1 MIKKSL
7 LLQEKMSHFKLLII
21 SLGFILNL
29 QMLYAQQDSTK
40 TKPKQE
46 RDKNITSFQEKED
59 VILQLI
65 EQQKVPLD
73 KILITV
79 EHHQKI
85 LAQWSELLR
94 SPKKV
99 EQYRYE
105 ARDSVYNI
113 RKYVDKELTKLKD
126 LYIKWQ
132 PLTYDIMAVFTRYGE
147 LLVLEK
153 VDEKLK
159 KMILAYREHNDK
171 IAKILK
177 IAEEINNECSYL
189 LDSKLKQ

>member
-1 MIKKSL
+1 MIGFKYWMSIL
-7 LLQEKMSHFKLLII
+7 LFVYIQIA
-21 SLGFILNL
+21 
-29 QMLYAQQDSTK
+29 YAQQDTSK
-40 TKPKQE
+40 VKKPKQE
-46 RDKNITSFQEKED
+46 RDKDITSFQEKQD
-59 VILQLI
+59 AIMQLI
-65 EQQKVPLD
+65 EQQKTPLE
-73 KILITV
+73 KILMTV

-113 RKYVDKELTKLKD
+113 RKYVDKELIKLKD

-132 PLTYDIMAVFTRYGE
+132 PFTYDLMAVFTRYGE

-159 KMILAYREHNDK
+159 KMIIAYREHNDK
-171 IAKILK
+171 IDKILK
-177 IAEEINNECSYL
+177 ISEDINNECSYL

>member
-1 MIKKSL
+1 MIVL
-7 LLQEKMSHFKLLII
+7 RLIVVILLILSSQI
-21 SLGFILNL
+21 
-29 QMLYAQQDSTK
+29 LYAQQDTTK
-40 TKPKQE
+40 SKPKQE
-46 RDKNITSFQEKED
+46 RDKNITSFQEKQD
-59 VILQLI
+59 AIMKLI
-65 EQQKVPLD
+65 EQQKGPLD
-73 KILITV
+73 KILLTV

-85 LAQWSELLR
+85 LSQWSELLR

-105 ARDSVYNI
+105 ARDSIYNI

-132 PLTYDIMAVFTRYGE
+132 PYTYEVMAVFTRYGE

-153 VDEKLK
+153 VDENLK

-171 IAKILK
+171 ITKILH
-177 IAEEINNECSYL
+177 IAEDINNECSYL

>member
-1 MIKKSL
+1 MFL
-7 LLQEKMSHFKLLII
+7 MYLQS
-21 SLGFILNL
+21 
-29 QMLYAQQDSTK
+29 LYAQQDTTK
-40 TKPKQE
+40 TKTKQE
-46 RDKNITSFQEKED
+46 RDKNITSFQEKQD
-59 VILQLI
+59 AIIQLI
-65 EQQKVPLD
+65 EQQKAPLD
-73 KILITV
+73 KILVTV

-85 LAQWSELLR
+85 LAQWSDLLR

-132 PLTYDIMAVFTRYGE
+132 PFSYDLMAVFTRYGE

-159 KMILAYREHNDK
+159 KMILAYREHTDK
-171 IAKILK
+171 ITKILN
-177 IAEEINNECSYL
+177 IAEDINNECGYL

>member
-1 MIKKSL
+1 MIRSKLKFITSIL
-7 LLQEKMSHFKLLII
+7 LFLLTQY
-21 SLGFILNL
+21 LF
-29 QMLYAQQDSTK
+29 AQQDSSNVQ
-40 TKPKQE
+40 KPKQE
-46 RDKNITSFQEKED
+46 RDKNITSFQEKQD
-59 VILQLI
+59 AILQLI
-65 EQQKVPLD
+65 EQQKEPIN

-85 LAQWSELLR
+85 LAQWSDLMR
-94 SPKKV
+94 IPKKV

-105 ARDSVYNI
+105 ARDSIYNI
-113 RKYVDKELTKLKD
+113 RKYVDKEMVKLKD

-132 PLTYDIMAVFTRYGE
+132 PFTYELMAIFTRYGE

-159 KMILAYREHNDK
+159 KFIMAYREHNDK
-171 IAKILK
+171 IDKILK
-177 IAEEINNECSYL
+177 ISEDITNECSYL

>member
-1 MIKKSL
+1 MKSL
-7 LLQEKMSHFKLLII
+7 RIFVAILLVFIAQ
-21 SLGFILNL
+21 SLR
-29 QMLYAQQDSTK
+29 AQQDSSK
-40 TKPKQE
+40 VQKPKPE
-46 RDKNITSFQEKED
+46 RDKNITSFQEKQD
-59 VILQLI
+59 AIQQLI
-65 EQQKVPLD
+65 EQQKIPLE
-73 KILITV
+73 KILSNV

-105 ARDSVYNI
+105 ARDSIYNI
-113 RKYVDKELTKLKD
+113 RKYVDKELNKLKD
-126 LYIKWQ
+126 MYIKWQ
-132 PLTYDIMAVFTRYGE
+132 PYTYDMMAVFTRYGE

-159 KMILAYREHNDK
+159 KFILAYREHNDT
-171 IAKILK
+171 ISKILK
-177 IAEEINNECSYL
+177 IVEDITNECTYL

>member
-1 MIKKSL
+1 MNWFRYIMGIMFLMSL
-7 LLQEKMSHFKLLII
+7 QS
-21 SLGFILNL
+21 
-29 QMLYAQQDSTK
+29 LYAQQDTTK

-46 RDKNITSFQEKED
+46 RDKNITSFQEKQD
-59 VILQLI
+59 AIIQLI
-65 EQQKVPLD
+65 EQQKAPLD

-85 LAQWSELLR
+85 LAQWSDLLR

-132 PLTYDIMAVFTRYGE
+132 PFSYDLMAVFTRYGE

-159 KMILAYREHNDK
+159 KMILAYREHTDK
-171 IAKILK
+171 ITKILN
-177 IAEEINNECSYL
+177 IAEDINNECGYL